1 MKQATQAT
9 FLLRGI
15 NHEQL
20 VRDYLSGKFDDLDL
34 PKSKPKKSTETG
46 GSRKKHVQEV
56 GVGKDDYAAIYE
68 KKTGAGMYRVY
79 TTNSDA
85 FKVYLAEISPS
96 GDELPMKKKRPRTK
110 EYYSL

>member
-34 PKSKPKKSTETG
+34 PKSKTKEEHRDGRVTEETRTRSW
-46 GSRKKHVQEV
+46 SRK
-56 GVGKDDYAAIYE
+56 
-68 KKTGAGMYRVY
+68 R
-79 TTNSDA
+79 
-85 FKVYLAEISPS
+85 
-96 GDELPMKKKRPRTK
+96 
-110 EYYSL
+110 